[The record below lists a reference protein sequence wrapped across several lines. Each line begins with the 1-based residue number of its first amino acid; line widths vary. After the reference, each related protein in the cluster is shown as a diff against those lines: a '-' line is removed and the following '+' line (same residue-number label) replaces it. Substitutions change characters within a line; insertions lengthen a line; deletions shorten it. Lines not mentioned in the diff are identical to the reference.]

1 MVRSTEMSSS
11 LSRSF
16 GMSPKTRPAVDSTS
30 SPTTEPLRSLRTL
43 GWTSPRSS
51 RPPTTPPIPQDT
63 TLACTKCRFSNIIPI
78 VRFTR
83 PFTPRGSTS
92 MTVFRSFFR
101 SVVYLNTNPFSCVG
115 HLSYTWCGINI
126 LQSLCVFFLSSF
138 SVSMNHRQSRKK
150 EVPRPS
156 PAGLSLARVKHELHV
171 FKGEKRSE
179 SEEILEKN
187 VYKLSDV

>member
-1 MVRSTEMSSS
+1 MVRLTEMSSS

-16 GMSPKTRPAVDSTS
+16 GMSPKIRPAVDSTS
-30 SPTTEPLRSLRTL
+30 S
-43 GWTSPRSS
+43 
-51 RPPTTPPIPQDT
+51 PTTPPIPQDT

-101 SVVYLNTNPFSCVG
+101 SVAEINRVFLCSLSSIHCLIYVVYLNTNPFSCVG

-156 PAGLSLARVKHELHV
+156 PAGLSLARVKHEQHV

-179 SEEILEKN
+179 PEEILEKN